1 MGGRALN
8 DHIFLIK
15 DYLAVLNVLRVQS
28 NGKLSRRGSTPADA
42 ADVLLEKLI
51 PPFGG
56 TPGGA
61 PLAIPGK
68 MPPGAIPFGATAI
81 PFAATG
87 DAPFAVPFQP
97 PGGIPPYDLTCGSI
111 PIGFTPIRPC
121 PSLMP
126 DKGTRP
132 SSRVSSAS
140 CANAS
145 SPGDYTLS
153 APRGPTEESAEIIEL
168 RRQLAISNQRTIDAE
183 AAKIRAE
190 LAAEN
195 VKTAAAEAAA
205 AEAAAEARRLAVI
218 APARIAPPRAP
229 IAPAQG
235 VAPRPERVAPPPE
248 EVAPAPIAPAPIT
261 DTFGEHLKD
270 REKARLE
277 AVCQ

>member
-1 MGGRALN
+1 M
-8 DHIFLIK
+8 
-15 DYLAVLNVLRVQS
+15 LRTQS
-28 NGKLSRRGSTPADA
+28 NGKLSRRGSTPAEA
-42 ADVLLEKLI
+42 ADALLEMLT

-61 PLAIPGK
+61 PLAIPGN
-68 MPPGAIPFGATAI
+68 MPPGAIPFGSTAI
-81 PFAATG
+81 QFGATG
-87 DAPFAVPFQP
+87 NAPFAVPFQP
-97 PGGIPPYDLTCGSI
+97 PPYDLTSAAAFQAASGGTPS
-111 PIGFTPIRPC
+111 GFTPIRPC

-153 APRGPTEESAEIIEL
+153 APRDSMEESAEIIEL
-168 RRQLAISNQRTIDAE
+168 RRQLAVSRQRRIDAE

-190 LAAEN
+190 LEAEN
-195 VKTAAAEAAA
+195 AKTAAAEAAA
-205 AEAAAEARRLAVI
+205 SEAEARRLAII

-235 VAPRPERVAPPPE
+235 VAPPPERVAPPPA

-261 DTFGEHLKD
+261 DTFAQHLKD
-270 REKARLE
+270 LEKAKRE
-277 AVCQ
+277 AVCH